1 MEWRYDVIVRI
12 LMPRVAGPL
21 FFDFF
26 EILFSYTAKWADPIR
41 RDVLKRCSWC
51 DPAVWV
57 TGCRIIYVSADCT
70 NIFFHNLLIFDT
82 AGR

>member
-41 RDVLKRCSWC
+41 RDVLKCCSWGN
-51 DPAVWV
+51 PAVRV
-57 TGCRIIYVSADCT
+57 TGCRIIYVSADYT